1 MENYFVPRQK
11 FLEENKILKSKELD
25 IIIVMSCHPVLR
37 GTMAALAKQDNSSP
51 RQACAKKVNLPL
63 LTLKKVPGK
72 IEITLNQEY

>member
-51 RQACAKKVNLPL
+51 RQACQKVNLPL
-63 LTLKKVPGK
+63 LILKKVPGK
-72 IEITLNQEY
+72 MEITLNQEY